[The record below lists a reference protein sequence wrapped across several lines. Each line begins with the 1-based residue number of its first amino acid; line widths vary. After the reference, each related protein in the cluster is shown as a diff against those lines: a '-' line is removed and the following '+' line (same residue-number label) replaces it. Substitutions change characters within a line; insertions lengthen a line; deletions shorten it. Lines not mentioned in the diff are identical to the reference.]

1 MYDPCYSMFFRARVL
16 LRLVFFGGEVVMVKC
31 LRAAALVFV
40 AGNLCAAVPPASSQ
54 NESAQLTVHEWGT
67 FTSIAGPDG
76 NAVPWRPL
84 SGPSDLPCFV
94 TALNPNSVKLPQ
106 GGVLGLKALVR
117 METPVLYFY
126 AAEPITARVSVG
138 FPEGMFSEW
147 YPQATVAMF
156 QPVNTRHWQ
165 WRINWSNVQITP
177 GAKEEFPTDPAESH
191 YYAARQTD
199 AAPLTVGTQQEKFLF
214 YRGIASFAPPIIAT
228 VARDG
233 SVSVAEKSGARID
246 AFVLFERRG
255 GRFGYRVVSA
265 DRSDLR
271 IERPELNGTLESLR
285 RDLRDMLIARGLF
298 PREAAAMVD
307 TWHDSWFEEGTR
319 LLYVLPQSTVDG
331 ILPIDIDPTP
341 AKITR
346 VFVGRMEVV
355 TPEIET
361 EIAAAMQSQDRAVLR
376 KYGRFLEPI
385 AAMIQPRL
393 AATGGEQAIAN
404 AHQLLAPNQTQGP
417 VCRPG
422 AAVHAATPAA
432 SIQ

>member
-1 MYDPCYSMFFRARVL
+1 
-16 LRLVFFGGEVVMVKC
+16 MVKC

-40 AGNLCAAVPPASSQ
+40 AGNLCAAVPPPSSQ
-54 NESAQLTVHEWGT
+54 HKSAQLTVHEWGT
-67 FTSIAGPDG
+67 FTSIAGRDG

-106 GGVLGLKALVR
+106 GGVVGLKALVR

-138 FPEGMFSEW
+138 FPEGVFSEW

-177 GAKEEFPTDPAESH
+177 GAKEEFPIEPAESH
-191 YYAARQTD
+191 YYAARETD

-214 YRGIASFAPPIIAT
+214 YRGIASFAPPITAT
-228 VARDG
+228 VASDG
-233 SVSVAEKSGARID
+233 SVSVAEKRGAPID

-265 DRSDLR
+265 DRTDLR

-298 PREAAAMVD
+298 AREATAMVE
-307 TWHDSWFEEGTR
+307 TWRDSWFEEGTR

-331 ILPIDIDPTP
+331 ILPIDIEPKP

-355 TPEIET
+355 TPEMET

-385 AAMIQPRL
+385 SEMIQPRL
-393 AATGGEQAIAN
+393 AASGGEQAIAN
-404 AHQLLAPNQTQGP
+404 AVQLLGANPARGP

-422 AAVHAATPAA
+422 SAVHAATPAT

>member
-1 MYDPCYSMFFRARVL
+1 MR
-16 LRLVFFGGEVVMVKC
+16 GEVVMVKC

-40 AGNLCAAVPPASSQ
+40 AGNLCAAVPPRASGQ
-54 NESAQLTVHEWGT
+54 NVSAQLTVHEWGT

-76 NAVPWRPL
+76 HAVPWRPL
-84 SGPSDLPCFV
+84 NGPSDLPCFV

-106 GGVLGLKALVR
+106 GGVPALKALVR

-126 AAEPITARVSVG
+126 AAEPVTARVSVG
-138 FPEGMFSEW
+138 FPEGLFSEW

-156 QPVNTRHWQ
+156 QPVNTTQWQ

-177 GAKEEFPTDPAESH
+177 GVKEEFPVEPAASH
-191 YYAARQTD
+191 YYAARDTD
-199 AAPLTVGTQQEKFLF
+199 AAPVTVGAQQEKFLF
-214 YRGIASFAPPIIAT
+214 YRGIASFAPPSIAT

-233 SVSVAEKSGARID
+233 SVSVAEKSGAPIG
-246 AFVLFERRG
+246 ALVLVERRG

-265 DRSDLR
+265 DRSDGR
-271 IERPELNGTLESLR
+271 IERPQLNGTIESLR

-298 PREAAAMVD
+298 PREAAAMVE

-331 ILPIDIDPTP
+331 ILPIDIDPKP
-341 AKITR
+341 ATIAR
-346 VFVGRMEVV
+346 VFVGRIEVV
-355 TPEIET
+355 TPEMES

-385 AAMIQPRL
+385 SEMIQPRL
-393 AATGGEQAIAN
+393 AARGGEQPIA
-404 AHQLLAPNQTQGP
+404 AAVQRLAPNQAQGP

-422 AAVHAATPAA
+422 AAVHAAPPAA

>member
-1 MYDPCYSMFFRARVL
+1 
-16 LRLVFFGGEVVMVKC
+16 MVKC

-40 AGNLCAAVPPASSQ
+40 AGNLGAAVPPRASGQ
-54 NESAQLTVHEWGT
+54 NEGAQLTVHEWGT

-76 NAVPWRPL
+76 QPVPWRPL

-94 TALNPNSVKLPQ
+94 TTLNPNSVKLPQ
-106 GGVLGLKALVR
+106 GGVVAMKALVR

-126 AAEPITARVSVG
+126 APGPVTARVSVG
-138 FPEGMFSEW
+138 FPEGVFSEW

-156 QPVNTRHWQ
+156 QPVNTPQWQ
-165 WRINWSNVQITP
+165 WRIKWSNVQIAP
-177 GAKEEFPTDPAESH
+177 GAKEEFPTEPAESH
-191 YYAARQTD
+191 YYAARDTD
-199 AAPLTVGTQQEKFLF
+199 AAPVTVGTQQEKFLF
-214 YRGIASFAPPIIAT
+214 YRGIASFASPINARI
-228 VARDG
+228 ARDG
-233 SVSVAEKSGARID
+233 SVSVAEKSAAPID
-246 AFVLFERRG
+246 SFVLFERRG
-255 GRFGYRVVSA
+255 GRFGYRIVSA
-265 DRSDLR
+265 DRTDLR

-285 RDLRDMLIARGLF
+285 RDLREMLIARGLF
-298 PREAAAMVD
+298 AREAAAMVE

-331 ILPIDIDPTP
+331 ILPIDIEPKP

-355 TPEIET
+355 TPEMET

-385 AAMIQPRL
+385 SAMIQPRL
-393 AATGGEQAIAN
+393 AASRGEQAIAT
-404 AHQLLAPNQTQGP
+404 AVQLLGANPARGP

-422 AAVHAATPAA
+422 SAVHAATPAT